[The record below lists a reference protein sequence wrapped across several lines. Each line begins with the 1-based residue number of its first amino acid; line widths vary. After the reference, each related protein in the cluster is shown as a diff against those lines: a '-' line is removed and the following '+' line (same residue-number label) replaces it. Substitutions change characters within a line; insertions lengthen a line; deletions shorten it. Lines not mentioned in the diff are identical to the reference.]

1 MKILAASALALGLG
15 LFSLSTSQAMPL
27 APVAPAADQAASG
40 EIILVAQGC
49 GPGFRRGPRGACLPM
64 RPVLRCPP
72 GMHPGPFGRCVR
84 FHR

>member
-27 APVAPAADQAASG
+27 APISPAADQAASG

-49 GPGFRRGPRGACLPM
+49 GPGFHRGPRGVC
-64 RPVLRCPP
+64 RPLYSCPP
-72 GMHPGPFGRCVR
+72 GWRTGPYGRRCVR
-84 FHR
+84 R